1 MSMIDYIKLPLLL
14 LWIAL
19 LTGCATSIKYKIS
32 GDDVV
37 KKSNFELVDKRDE
50 SQKKAEIMS
59 LSVTNCWYG
68 IYRLG
73 DDQIVPDRMAIL
85 SKELEDNIGRKL
97 EGKKVIVYKFEIFN
111 NLQSGTRDA
120 AAGAGASG
128 GGAAGLMGIAV
139 GMVVDAAIAANACK
153 AALSLEENPS
163 NKASVVVVMDVDID
177 GKRIEEKIV
186 QIEPEG
192 VNDARGSIVTERV
205 KRAVYAAVKKVV
217 EMASK

>member
-73 DDQIVPDRMAIL
+73 DDQIVPGRMAIL

-111 NLQSGTRDA
+111 NLQSGTRDDA
-120 AAGAGASG
+120 AG
-128 GGAAGLMGIAV
+128 GGAAGLMGFPF
-139 GMVVDAAIAANACK
+139 GPSVDAVIAAYECKK
-153 AALSLEENPS
+153 AAFSLEENPS
-163 NKASVVVVMDVDID
+163 IKPSVVVVMDVDID

-192 VNDARGSIVTERV
+192 VNDARSSIVTERV

>member
-14 LWIAL
+14 TGIVL

-120 AAGAGASG
+120 AAG
-128 GGAAGLMGIAV
+128 GGAAGLMGFPF
-139 GMVVDAAIAANACK
+139 GPSVDAVIAAYECKK
-153 AALSLEENPS
+153 AAFSLEENPS
-163 NKASVVVVMDVDID
+163 IKPSVVVVMDVDID